1 MNNSIHKQDVK
12 KLTSLNSS
20 ENLKLGAC
28 VPAIILMKGFMQDQ
42 DTSQVLL
49 YSKKKYTVPWVLNPK
64 EQAEF
69 SNNPRQVQLF

>member
-28 VPAIILMKGFMQDQ
+28 APAIILIKGFMQDQ
-42 DTSQVLL
+42 DTPHVLL
-49 YSKKKYTVPWVLNPK
+49 HSKKEVPWVLNPK
-64 EQAEF
+64 EQTEF
-69 SNNPRQVQLF
+69 SSNLRQVQLF